1 MVVFVVV
8 VATGVAERLNPVPV
22 VIMFGVPN
30 VRPVAAV
37 DAVASPPPK
46 VNPPVSG
53 LDAKAVVIAVVVVAV
68 VVPPKLKLK
77 VLPAGAGTEN
87 PVGVVVVVAA
97 EVIPVLVV
105 VPVLNVKPGVCATVV
120 LAIVAFGVPKLKPV
134 AGAVPK
140 PLPNPGLV
148 CAGIGVSEK
157 SVGFAASPA
166 PAAPNVKAKMH
177 MILQNSFIF

>member
-1 MVVFVVV
+1 MVVLVVV

-30 VRPVAAV
+30 VKPVAAV
-37 DAVASPPPK
+37 DAASPPPK

-77 VLPAGAGTEN
+77 VLPAGVGTEN

-97 EVIPVLVV
+97 GVIPVLVV

-120 LAIVAFGVPKLKPV
+120 FAIVAFDVPKLKPV

-140 PLPNPGLV
+140 PLPNPVAGLV

-157 SVGFAASPA
+157 PVGFAASPA
-166 PAAPNVKAKMH
+166 PAAPNVKAKIY
-177 MILQNSFIF
+177 MILK